1 MHECYLPTVDID
13 GVGSDNDSY
22 VSDAASYASVDCF
35 EDEYDYKESCSSS
48 EEENAGD
55 NFKRCLTT

>member
-1 MHECYLPTVDID
+1 MDID
-13 GVGSDNDSY
+13 GGGSDNDSY
-22 VSDAASYASVDCF
+22 VSDVASYASVDCF

-48 EEENAGD
+48 EEENAED